1 MGIRGSKQWWRLSFR
16 WRDKVNAPAL
26 AVPLWQKDEGAGADA
41 FIPWLCGLYRERI
54 FDWAVEIDKFQ
65 FI

>member
-1 MGIRGSKQWWRLSFR
+1 MHR
-16 WRDKVNAPAL
+16 PP

-54 FDWAVEIDKFQ
+54 FDWAVEIDKF
-65 FI
+65 